1 LSGKTLYFLELV
13 YAYMKIVVDK
23 TLNDMAQRL
32 VMFHM
37 VHNVCQYLR
46 DPEIHH
52 QILSL
57 EQGSLDEEDYQQLL
71 ETNSADMMKIKD
83 LLTDRDSIRE
93 TINILNDKSTL
104 DDVFD

>member
-1 LSGKTLYFLELV
+1 MSGKTLYFLELV

>member
-1 LSGKTLYFLELV
+1 LYFLELV